1 MTVSRQSKI
10 SGVLATLTVL
20 LSACMSPP
28 GPEADKA
35 AIDKLPRKSL
45 QLAAGYSLSYLE
57 SGAPNGRLVVFV
69 HGTPGD
75 ARGWSDYLLDVPD
88 GFHYIAIDRPGFG
101 QSGPDGA
108 VVSLPE
114 QAAAV
119 AQVIRAQHAGRAI
132 LVGHSLGGPVVA
144 QTAADMPELV
154 SALVILA
161 GSLDPAQENV
171 PFVQYLGDTWPLSA
185 VLPRPLR
192 NANREIIYL
201 KRGLDQLAP
210 RLASISVPVVI
221 VHGMKDDLVPF
232 ANVGFM
238 KTHLA
243 DASFAVDAIP
253 AQNHF
258 LPWNAKSHVMAAI
271 AKAASEAQP

>member
-1 MTVSRQSKI
+1 MAARQAKT
-10 SGVLATLTVL
+10 SGILATLAMA

-28 GPEADKA
+28 GPQADES

-45 QLAAGYSLSYLE
+45 QLPSGYTLSYLE
-57 SGAPNGRLVVFV
+57 TGKADGRLVVFV
-69 HGTPGD
+69 HGTPGN
-75 ARGWSDYLLDVPD
+75 ARGWSDYLMQVPE

-101 QSGPDGA
+101 QSGPDEA

-119 AQVIRAQHAGRAI
+119 AAVIREQKSGPAI

-144 QTAADMPELV
+144 QTAADAPELV

-161 GSLDPAQENV
+161 GSLDPGQENV

-185 VLPRPLR
+185 LLPRPMR

-201 KRGLDQLAP
+201 KGELDRLAP
-210 RLASISVPVVI
+210 RLGSIRMPVVI
-221 VHGMKDDLVPF
+221 VHGMSDPLVPF
-232 ANVGFM
+232 ANVAFM
-238 KTHLA
+238 KAHFIDVPMA
-243 DASFAVDAIP
+243 IDAIP
-253 AQNHF
+253 DQNHF
-258 LPWNAKSHVMAAI
+258 LPWNAKPHVLAAI
-271 AKAASEAQP
+271 AKAAAEARP